1 LYLFDASA
9 ILNLI
14 KRANLKPFSQ
24 GLTLDLAI
32 YESLNAI
39 WKEYSL
45 LNHIDYETAQEY
57 IDLVKN
63 VFKILHIESINGIEE
78 KVFELANKEKLTIYD
93 AAYLAKSIKANY
105 ILVTDDEKLL
115 KKASKYIRALRS
127 KEL

>member
-1 LYLFDASA
+1 MYLFDASA

-57 IDLVKN
+57 INLVKN

>member
-1 LYLFDASA
+1 MYLFDASA

-57 IDLVKN
+57 INLVKN

-78 KVFELANKEKLTIYD
+78 KIFELASKEKLTIYD

-127 KEL
+127 KDL

>member
-57 IDLVKN
+57 INLVKN

>member
-1 LYLFDASA
+1 MYLFDASA

-45 LNHIDYETAQEY
+45 LKHIDYETAQEY
-57 IDLVKN
+57 INLVKN

-105 ILVTDDEKLL
+105 ILITDDENLL

-127 KEL
+127 KEP

>member
-78 KVFELANKEKLTIYD
+78 KVFEIANKEKLTIYD

>member
-1 LYLFDASA
+1 MYLFDASA

-57 IDLVKN
+57 INLVKN
-63 VFKILHIESINGIEE
+63 VFEILHIESINGIEE

>member
-1 LYLFDASA
+1 MYLFDASA

-24 GLTLDLAI
+24 GVTLDLAI

-115 KKASKYIRALRS
+115 KKAPKYIRALRS

>member
-1 LYLFDASA
+1 MYLFDASA

>member
-1 LYLFDASA
+1 MYLFDASA

-24 GLTLDLAI
+24 VLTLDLAI

-57 IDLVKN
+57 INLVKN

>member
-1 LYLFDASA
+1 MYLFDASA

-57 IDLVKN
+57 INLVKN

-115 KKASKYIRALRS
+115 KKAPKYIRALRS